1 MRELIQMLENLSND
15 LERFFSRLS
24 RRQPTPQQ
32 IKNKIIINR
41 KLRKLKKAL
50 TPDEIIFPMLLGI
63 IILGAVGFLAVKLS
77 SPLGVGGYETP
88 APT

>member
-1 MRELIQMLENLSND
+1 MLENLSND
-15 LERFFSRLS
+15 IERFLSRLS

-77 SPLGVGGYETP
+77 
-88 APT
+88 

>member
-32 IKNKIIINR
+32 IKNKIIIDR

-50 TPDEIIFPMLLGI
+50 TPDEIILPMLVGVF
-63 IILGAVGFLAVKLS
+63 ILALVGWLAVKLS
-77 SPLGVGGYETP
+77 
-88 APT
+88 

>member
-1 MRELIQMLENLSND
+1 MRELMQMLENLSND

-50 TPDEIIFPMLLGI
+50 TPDEIILPMLVGVF
-63 IILGAVGFLAVKLS
+63 ILALVGWLAVKLS
-77 SPLGVGGYETP
+77 
-88 APT
+88 

>member
-1 MRELIQMLENLSND
+1 MKELMQMLENLSND
-15 LERFFSRLS
+15 LEEFFSRFS

-32 IKNKIIINR
+32 IKNKIILDR

-50 TPDEIIFPMLLGI
+50 TPDEIIFPMMLGI

-77 SPLGVGGYETP
+77 
-88 APT
+88 

>member
-32 IKNKIIINR
+32 IKNKIIIDR
-41 KLRKLKKAL
+41 KLRKIKKAL

-77 SPLGVGGYETP
+77 
-88 APT
+88 

>member
-1 MRELIQMLENLSND
+1 MKELMQMLENLSND

-32 IKNKIIINR
+32 IKNKIIIDR

-50 TPDEIIFPMLLGI
+50 TPDEIILPMLVGVF
-63 IILGAVGFLAVKLS
+63 ILALVGWLAVKLS
-77 SPLGVGGYETP
+77 
-88 APT
+88 

>member
-77 SPLGVGGYETP
+77 
-88 APT
+88 

>member
-1 MRELIQMLENLSND
+1 MKELMQMLENLSND
-15 LERFFSRLS
+15 IEKFLSSFS

-32 IKNKIIINR
+32 IKNKIIIDR

-77 SPLGVGGYETP
+77 
-88 APT
+88 

>member
-1 MRELIQMLENLSND
+1 MRELMQMLENLSND
-15 LERFFSRLS
+15 IEKFLSSFS

-32 IKNKIIINR
+32 IKNKIIIDR
-41 KLRKLKKAL
+41 KLRKIKKAL

-77 SPLGVGGYETP
+77 
-88 APT
+88 

>member
-1 MRELIQMLENLSND
+1 MLENLSND

-32 IKNKIIINR
+32 IKNKIIIDR
-41 KLRKLKKAL
+41 KLRKIKKAL

-77 SPLGVGGYETP
+77 
-88 APT
+88 

>member
-15 LERFFSRLS
+15 LERFFSRFS

-32 IKNKIIINR
+32 IKNKIILDR

-77 SPLGVGGYETP
+77 
-88 APT
+88 

>member
-1 MRELIQMLENLSND
+1 MRELMQMLENLSND
-15 LERFFSRLS
+15 LEKFFSRLS

-50 TPDEIIFPMLLGI
+50 TPDEIILPMLVGVF
-63 IILGAVGFLAVKLS
+63 ILALVGWLAIKLS
-77 SPLGVGGYETP
+77 
-88 APT
+88 

>member
-1 MRELIQMLENLSND
+1 MLENLSND
-15 LERFFSRLS
+15 LERFFSRFS

-32 IKNKIIINR
+32 IKNKIIIDR
-41 KLRKLKKAL
+41 KLRKIKKAL

-77 SPLGVGGYETP
+77 
-88 APT
+88 

>member
-15 LERFFSRLS
+15 LERFFSRFS

-32 IKNKIIINR
+32 IKNKIIIDR

-77 SPLGVGGYETP
+77 
-88 APT
+88 

>member
-50 TPDEIIFPMLLGI
+50 TPDEIILPMLVGVF
-63 IILGAVGFLAVKLS
+63 ILALVGWLAVKLS
-77 SPLGVGGYETP
+77 
-88 APT
+88 

>member
-1 MRELIQMLENLSND
+1 MEYIMFVLGC
-15 LERFFSRLS
+15 FFFIGFMMWLVASSESR
-24 RRQPTPQQ
+24 PTPQQ
-32 IKNKIIINR
+32 IKNKIILDR

-77 SPLGVGGYETP
+77 
-88 APT
+88 

>member
-50 TPDEIIFPMLLGI
+50 TPDEIILPMLVGVF
-63 IILGAVGFLAVKLS
+63 ILALVGWLAIKLS
-77 SPLGVGGYETP
+77 
-88 APT
+88 

>member
-1 MRELIQMLENLSND
+1 MDDLIKMLENLSND

-32 IKNKIIINR
+32 IKNKIILDR
-41 KLRKLKKAL
+41 KLRKIKKAL

-63 IILGAVGFLAVKLS
+63 IILGAVGWLAIKLS
-77 SPLGVGGYETP
+77 
-88 APT
+88 